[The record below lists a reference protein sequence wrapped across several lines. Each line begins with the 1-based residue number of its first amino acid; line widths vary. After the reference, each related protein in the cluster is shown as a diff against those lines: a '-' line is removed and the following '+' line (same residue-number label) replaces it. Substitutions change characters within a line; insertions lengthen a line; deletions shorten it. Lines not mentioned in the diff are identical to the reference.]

1 MIDIEQFALSGELF
15 DGRYKLLR
23 SLNKDG
29 ATADVWLA
37 TDMNTIDTSNDFDDD
52 DAVYINGV
60 RVDGNRDDQALMV
73 AIKIYRPKNALD
85 IEGEQRFRDEFKI
98 VYNCRQTNL
107 LQPTHFSIFRET
119 PYLVLPFCR
128 EGSTEKYVGHG
139 VGDVALLWKFVFDV
153 ASGLAY
159 LHACQPP
166 IIHQDIKP
174 ANILIDGHQ
183 NFTITDFGISS
194 TFGGNQHSYGY
205 GDENA
210 GTLAYMA
217 PERFDETYDPSAE
230 GDIWGFGATLYEII
244 TGRVPFGEEGGSSQG
259 DGPVNLQYP
268 KDTPPA
274 LQKLIAACL
283 DKNPQ
288 KRPTATYLIEAG
300 RQHQYPVRKPS
311 VWPKV
316 LMIGA
321 LVAAVCAILW
331 LTVFY
336 PKPEPEKE
344 VITIVEDIPERPAGE
359 VFDEAMTLVNSTD
372 VQDLKEGVR
381 LLDSLAG
388 TKYVPALWEVAF
400 TYGWFTDSVS
410 MHRKDM
416 LGISMGNKNV
426 TEEAM
431 DIAYCL
437 PKRDEFNQKAISAF
451 NNIVELADEEQQPLR
466 MKAAY
471 TLGLYYAYYMRNK
484 ALAKKQFQIA
494 NEVAHALGNED
505 MITITD
511 EALQYINL

>member
-52 DAVYINGV
+52 DAVYINGN

-119 PYLVLPFCR
+119 PYLVLPFCHD
-128 EGSTEKYVGHG
+128 GSAEKLVGQG
-139 VGDVALLWKFVFDV
+139 VGDVDQLWKFVFDV

-174 ANILIDGHQ
+174 ANILIDGHH

-205 GDENA
+205 GEDNA

-217 PERFDETYDPSAE
+217 YERFDETYEPSAE
-230 GDIWGFGATLYEII
+230 GDIWSLGATLYEII
-244 TGRVPFGEEGGSSQG
+244 TGQVPFGEEGGSTQG

-316 LMIGA
+316 LTVLA
-321 LVAAVCAILW
+321 LVAAACVILW
-331 LTVFY
+331 LTVLR
-336 PKPEPEKE
+336 PQPESEKE
-344 VITIVEDIPERPAGE
+344 VITIVEEAPARPAEE
-359 VFDEAMTLVNSTD
+359 VFDEAFALLKS
-372 VQDLKEGVR
+372 QDAAEMKKGIALM
-381 LLDSLAG
+381 DSLAS

-400 TYGWFTDSVS
+400 TYGWFTDSES
-410 MHRKDM
+410 KRRKEL
-416 LGISMGNKNV
+416 LGISLGNKNV

-431 DIAYCL
+431 DIADCL
-437 PKRDEFNQKAISAF
+437 PRKDEYNQKAISAF
-451 NNIVELADEEQQPLR
+451 NNIVELADESQQPLR

-471 TLGLYYAYYMRNK
+471 TLGLYYAYYMSNR
-484 ALAKKQFQIA
+484 ALAKKQFRIA
-494 NEVAHALGNED
+494 NEVAIALNDTAMTAVTG
-505 MITITD
+505 
-511 EALQYINL
+511 EALEYIK